1 MDDQNTKK
9 LLTKETDV
17 DDVNLNEKEDST
29 NLNEFE
35 DDFKGYTRRSK
46 LLLFLFFFCLGII
59 NHLGTILVM
68 NGGRLLA
75 IELGQKDYLQF
86 YTIGSIVF
94 AILTRL
100 VNSKLCL
107 KISYKKRIYFLC
119 VWFMLGYLSMFIILQ
134 LNDTYLKDSGGL
146 CFVLSFIPC
155 FFLGSSYAFGE
166 AAMLSYLRLFPKT
179 LIAGWSSGT
188 GISGI
193 ISALLNLSSQMSDGF
208 SLKYLYLIL
217 FPVGIIYLVLFML
230 TFRILKEQERKIQ
243 REEETSKPNMAL
255 IREDNEKKEETNT
268 GEDEENI
275 EKMEIQKPVDIPQDE
290 EAIKR
295 EEDKEIEEMN
305 KANQTMSLENFK
317 MVMQMAGRII
327 FNLGGIYFLSFF
339 CNNTLIV
346 TVCDER
352 DIEFLPLG
360 CSDSHKAYRRGKYEF
375 ISLFY
380 QIGMFLS
387 KTFIKV
393 VRRIRPI
400 EVYTITIAVINLIY
414 IIEKSAMFMH
424 WGVYIPLGLI
434 FGFFAGGTY
443 AMGFYTILNSY
454 KIKQNF
460 KELTINIAAVFND
473 SGTLLSCI
481 IGWLFYKYVFNPHYP
496 PLDDKLNCN

>member
-17 DDVNLNEKEDST
+17 DDVNLNEKEDSA

-75 IELGQKDYLQF
+75 IALGKKNNLQF

-100 VNSKLCL
+100 VNSKFCL

-134 LNDTYLKDSGGL
+134 LQETYLKTYDGL
-146 CFVLSFIPC
+146 CFGLSFIPC

-166 AAMLSYLRLFPKT
+166 TAMLSYLRLFPKT

-255 IREDNEKKEETNT
+255 IREDNANKEETNT
-268 GEDEENI
+268 GEDEENM

-305 KANQTMSLENFK
+305 KANQTISLENFK
-317 MVMQMAGRII
+317 KVMQMAGRII

-346 TVCDER
+346 TVCDQR

-360 CSDSHKAYRRGKYEF
+360 CSDSHKVYRRGKYEF

-414 IIEKSAMFMH
+414 IIEKYAMFMH

-481 IGWLFYKYVFNPHYP
+481 IGWLFYKYVFNPNYP
-496 PLDDKLNCN
+496 ILDDKLNCN

>member
-17 DDVNLNEKEDST
+17 DDVNLNEKEDSA

-75 IELGQKDYLQF
+75 IALGKKNNLQF

-100 VNSKLCL
+100 VNSKFCL

-134 LNDTYLKDSGGL
+134 LQETSLKTYDGL
-146 CFVLSFIPC
+146 CFGLSFIPC

-166 AAMLSYLRLFPKT
+166 TAMLSYLRLFPKT

-255 IREDNEKKEETNT
+255 IREDNPNKEETNT
-268 GEDEENI
+268 GEDEENM

-295 EEDKEIEEMN
+295 EEDKEMEEMN

-317 MVMQMAGRII
+317 KVMQMAGRII

-360 CSDSHKAYRRGKYEF
+360 CSDSHKVYRRGKYEF

-481 IGWLFYKYVFNPHYP
+481 IGWLFYKYVFNPNYP
-496 PLDDKLNCN
+496 ILDDKLNCN

>member
-17 DDVNLNEKEDST
+17 DDVNLKEKEDSA

-75 IELGQKDYLQF
+75 IELNMKEYLQF
-86 YTIGSIVF
+86 YTGGSIVF

-100 VNSKLCL
+100 VNSKFCL

-134 LNDTYLKDSGGL
+134 IHKAYLNSYKGL
-146 CFVLSFIPC
+146 CFGLSFIPC

-255 IREDNEKKEETNT
+255 IREDNANKEETNT
-268 GEDEENI
+268 GEDEENM

-295 EEDKEIEEMN
+295 EEDKEMEEMN
-305 KANQTMSLENFK
+305 KANQTISLDNFK

-346 TVCDER
+346 TVCDQR

-360 CSDSHKAYRRGKYEF
+360 CSDSHKVYRRGKYEF

-414 IIEKSAMFMH
+414 IIEKAAMFMH

-454 KIKQNF
+454 KIKQNY
-460 KELTINIAAVFND
+460 KELTVNIAAVFND

-481 IGWLFYKYVFNPHYP
+481 IGWLFYNYVFNKNYP
-496 PLDDKLNCN
+496 DLEGKLKCK

>member
-17 DDVNLNEKEDST
+17 DDVNLNEKEDSA
-29 NLNEFE
+29 NLNEFD

-75 IELGQKDYLQF
+75 IELNMKEYLQF
-86 YTIGSIVF
+86 YTGGSIVF

-100 VNSKLCL
+100 VNSKFCL

-134 LNDTYLKDSGGL
+134 LQESLKKYKGL
-146 CFVLSFIPC
+146 CFGLSFIPC

-268 GEDEENI
+268 GEDEENM

-295 EEDKEIEEMN
+295 EEDKEMEEMN
-305 KANQTMSLENFK
+305 KANQTISLDNFK

-360 CSDSHKAYRRGKYEF
+360 CSDSHKVYRRGKYEF

-414 IIEKSAMFMH
+414 IIEKAAMFMH

-481 IGWLFYKYVFNPHYP
+481 IGWLFYKYVFNPNYP
-496 PLDDKLNCN
+496 ILDDKLNCN

>member
-1 MDDQNTKK
+1 MEDQNTKK

-17 DDVNLNEKEDST
+17 DDVNLNEKEDSA

-75 IELGQKDYLQF
+75 IELNMKEYLQF
-86 YTIGSIVF
+86 YTGGSIVF

-100 VNSKLCL
+100 VNSKFCL

-134 LNDTYLKDSGGL
+134 LHKAYLNSYEGL
-146 CFVLSFIPC
+146 CFGLSFIPC

-166 AAMLSYLRLFPKT
+166 TAMLSYLRLFPKT

-193 ISALLNLSSQMSDGF
+193 LSALLNLSSQMSDGF

-268 GEDEENI
+268 GEDEENM

-295 EEDKEIEEMN
+295 EEDKEMEEMN
-305 KANQTMSLENFK
+305 KANQTISLDNFK

-360 CSDSHKAYRRGKYEF
+360 CSDSHKVYRRGKYEF

-414 IIEKSAMFMH
+414 IIEKAAMFMH

-454 KIKQNF
+454 KIKQNY

-481 IGWLFYKYVFNPHYP
+481 IGWLFYKYAFKPHYP
-496 PLDDKLNCN
+496 DLEGKLICK

>member
-17 DDVNLNEKEDST
+17 DDVNLNEKEDSA

-46 LLLFLFFFCLGII
+46 LLLFLYFFCLGII

-75 IELGQKDYLQF
+75 IELNMKAYLQF
-86 YTIGSIVF
+86 YTMGSIVS

-100 VNSKLCL
+100 VNSKFCL

-134 LNDTYLKDSGGL
+134 LQETYLKTYDGL
-146 CFVLSFIPC
+146 CFGLSFIPC

-317 MVMQMAGRII
+317 KVMQMAGRII
-327 FNLGGIYFLSFF
+327 FNLGGIYFLQFF

-360 CSDSHKAYRRGKYEF
+360 CSDSHKVYRRGKYEF

-414 IIEKSAMFMH
+414 IIEKAAMFMH

-481 IGWLFYKYVFNPHYP
+481 IGWLFYNYVFKPHYP
-496 PLDDKLNCN
+496 DLEGKLICK

>member
-17 DDVNLNEKEDST
+17 DDVNLNEKEDSA

-166 AAMLSYLRLFPKT
+166 TAMLSYLRLFPKT

-268 GEDEENI
+268 GEDEENM

-295 EEDKEIEEMN
+295 EEDKEMEEMN

-317 MVMQMAGRII
+317 KVMQMAGRII

-346 TVCDER
+346 TVCDQR

-360 CSDSHKAYRRGKYEF
+360 CSDSHKVYRRGKYEF

-414 IIEKSAMFMH
+414 IIEKAAMFMH

-481 IGWLFYKYVFNPHYP
+481 IGWLFYKYVFNPNYP
-496 PLDDKLNCN
+496 ILDDKLNCN

>member
-17 DDVNLNEKEDST
+17 DDVNLNEKEDSA
-29 NLNEFE
+29 NLNEFD

-75 IELGQKDYLQF
+75 IELGRKDFLQF

-100 VNSKLCL
+100 VNSKFCL

-134 LNDTYLKDSGGL
+134 LQKSLKKYEGL
-146 CFVLSFIPC
+146 CFGLSFIPC

-268 GEDEENI
+268 GEDEENM

-295 EEDKEIEEMN
+295 EEDKEMEEMN
-305 KANQTMSLENFK
+305 KANQTISLDNFK

-360 CSDSHKAYRRGKYEF
+360 CSDSHKVYRRGKYEF

-414 IIEKSAMFMH
+414 IIEKAAMFMH

-481 IGWLFYKYVFNPHYP
+481 IGWLFYKYVFNPNYP
-496 PLDDKLNCN
+496 ILDDKLNCN

>member
-17 DDVNLNEKEDST
+17 DDVNLNEKEDSA

-46 LLLFLFFFCLGII
+46 LLLFLYFFCLGII

-75 IELGQKDYLQF
+75 IELNMKAYLQF
-86 YTIGSIVF
+86 YTMGSIVS

-100 VNSKLCL
+100 VNSKFCL

-134 LNDTYLKDSGGL
+134 LQKSLKEYEGL
-146 CFVLSFIPC
+146 CFGLSFIPC

-193 ISALLNLSSQMSDGF
+193 LSALLNLSSQMSDGF

-255 IREDNEKKEETNT
+255 IREDNEKEEETNT
-268 GEDEENI
+268 GEDEENM

-295 EEDKEIEEMN
+295 EEDKEMEEMN
-305 KANQTMSLENFK
+305 KANQTISLDNFK

-327 FNLGGIYFLSFF
+327 FNLGGIYFLQFF

-360 CSDSHKAYRRGKYEF
+360 CSDSHKVYRRGKYEF
-375 ISLFY
+375 ISLFF

-387 KTFIKV
+387 KTFIKI

-414 IIEKSAMFMH
+414 IIEKYAMFMH

-434 FGFFAGGTY
+434 LGFFAGGTY

-481 IGWLFYKYVFNPHYP
+481 IGWLFYNYVFKPHYP
-496 PLDDKLNCN
+496 DLEGKLKCK

>member
-17 DDVNLNEKEDST
+17 DDVNLNEKEDSA
-29 NLNEFE
+29 NLNEFN

-75 IELGQKDYLQF
+75 IELGKNKFLQF

-100 VNSKLCL
+100 VNSKFCL

-134 LNDTYLKDSGGL
+134 LQETSLKPYDGL
-146 CFVLSFIPC
+146 CFGLSFIPC

-166 AAMLSYLRLFPKT
+166 TAMLSYLRLFPKT

-268 GEDEENI
+268 GEDEENM

-295 EEDKEIEEMN
+295 EEDKEMEEMN
-305 KANQTMSLENFK
+305 KANQTISLDNFK

-346 TVCDER
+346 TVCDQR

-360 CSDSHKAYRRGKYEF
+360 CSDSHKVYRRGKYEF

-414 IIEKSAMFMH
+414 IIEKAAMFMH

-481 IGWLFYKYVFNPHYP
+481 IGWLFYKYVFNPNYP
-496 PLDDKLNCN
+496 ILDDKLNCN